1 MGSEYDYLHSIEGR
15 LRIKVPGVKR
25 SPATAALIERQLGQ
39 LEAIR
44 EVRANPTTGNVLVL
58 YEPGGMGPT
67 RIIEEL
73 SSRGYLRGPRPTP
86 ARGAEVPHG
95 RNAVLAVLPSAL
107 AEFLLEAT
115 FGPVVGRVLGGLLM
129 AASSGGTPVET
140 SIRSPQAR
148 ATPYAGGR
156 PRAVA

>member
-1 MGSEYDYLHSIEGR
+1 MGSEYGYLHSIEGR

-39 LEAIR
+39 QEAIR
-44 EVRANPTTGNVLVL
+44 EVRANPITGNVLVL
-58 YEPGGMGPT
+58 YEPGGTGPT
-67 RIIEEL
+67 QIIEEL
-73 SSRGYLRGPRPTP
+73 HSRGYLDGPRPSP
-86 ARGAEVPHG
+86 ARDADVPHG
-95 RNAVLAVLPSAL
+95 RKVALAVLSAAM

-115 FGPVVGRVLGGLLM
+115 FGPVFGKVLGGLLV

-140 SIRSPQAR
+140 SSGSPRPR